1 MTFYLETALF
11 INRAPF
17 DNIKLNFKKNGINVL
32 SAMNGK
38 GKTTILSYI
47 ADAFYELAKMGFYF
61 SFESD
66 INKYYR
72 IESIN
77 FAKDIKKSSIVYL
90 RFKLNDENI
99 DYIDCMNI
107 NLTEEE
113 YDTFIDLE
121 EKISFRYL
129 NYKLFNRYYVKFFS
143 QNTNSNLLFND
154 HVLTFFP
161 SYRFEYPIYLN
172 KPYKFKTEYKLES
185 SFDNVLKN
193 PLEVVTTIRDIANWI
208 MDVVF
213 DWANNQEIKI
223 IDHGKEGVSKVDETP
238 EIHLYGCLVTILAAT
253 LASKYE
259 SGGQIKFSIGR
270 RGSPDQRLAIS
281 RFDGEKKDIIVP
293 NIFSLSAGELS
304 LLCLFCEILRQ
315 SDNLVNNISLEKI
328 KGIVLIDEV
337 DMHLHIKLQKE
348 VLPRLFS
355 LFPNVQF
362 IVSSHSPFFNIG
374 LADTLPDKSQIID
387 LDNHGISCE
396 PRDNLLYKQVYDMM
410 VDDNNKF
417 ASLYNQLQQQINLSS
432 LPLIIT
438 EGKTDVLHIKTA
450 LQRLHYTDIKVEWF
464 DFPEEGWGY
473 DKLKGLLES
482 IAYLKPKRKI
492 IGIFDRDVDVTLKNS
507 KIIDKTYIRI
517 DNTNVFAFAIPPVN
531 KNIYGIDKISI
542 EHYYL
547 REDLLK
553 ENNQG
558 RRLFLGEEFYE
569 SRNSKEPYK
578 YQTGIDNIKNK
589 VKFNGII
596 DEKVFLYDD
605 IEFKQSVA
613 MSKNEFARLV
623 NEDATFSENFD
634 FSNFKQI
641 INLIKKIIDLE

>member
-1 MTFYLETALF
+1 MTFYLETAIF

-17 DNIKLNFKKNGINVL
+17 DNLKLNFKKNGINVL

-113 YDTFIDLE
+113 YDIFIDLE
-121 EKISFRYL
+121 EKISYSDL
-129 NYKLFNRYYVKFFS
+129 KYKLFNRYYVKFFS

-172 KPYKFKTEYKLES
+172 KPYKFKTAYKLES

-193 PLEVVTTIRDIANWI
+193 PLEVVTTIHNIANWI

-259 SGGQIKFSIGR
+259 LGGQIKFSIGR

-315 SDNLVNNISLEKI
+315 SDNLLNNISLENI

-348 VLPRLFS
+348 VLPQLFS

-362 IVSSHSPFFNIG
+362 IVSSHSPFFSMG
-374 LADTLPDKSQIID
+374 LADILPSRSQIVD
-387 LDNHGISCE
+387 LDNGGLICQ
-396 PRDNLLYKQVYDMM
+396 PRDNELYRQVYNMII
-410 VDDNNKF
+410 DDNNKF
-417 ASLYNQLQQQINLSS
+417 ALMYYDLIKKIKSS
-432 LPLIIT
+432 TKPLIIM
-438 EGKTDVLHIKTA
+438 EGKTDYMHLKKAIRQ
-450 LQRLHYTDIKVEWF
+450 LDINSIDVDFF
-464 DFPEEGWGY
+464 DEVGVFGSS
-473 DKLKGLLES
+473 KLENLLENLA
-482 IAYLKPKRKI
+482 IIKPIRKI
-492 IGIFDRDVDVTLKNS
+492 IGIFDRDE
-507 KIIDKTYIRI
+507 DKTLSKLDLSSSRYINYE
-517 DNTNVFAFAIPPVN
+517 NTNVYAFTIPLVN
-531 KNIYGIDKISI
+531 YDIYNTNKISI
-542 EHYYL
+542 EHYYKKD
-547 REDLLK
+547 DLLK
-553 ENNQG
+553 QNNK
-558 RRLFLGEEFYE
+558 RRLFLGEEFNK
-569 SRNSKEPYK
+569 SGLSKNRLFLTKFRN
-578 YQTGIDNIKNK
+578 YQHKIDI
-589 VKFNGII
+589 NGII
-596 DEKVFLYDD
+596 DDKVYSVEDD
-605 IEFKQSVA
+605 DVSDNLA
-613 MSKNEFARLV
+613 LSKSTFAELV
-623 NEDATFSENFD
+623 CGDINFSEKFD

-641 INLIKKIIDLE
+641 IDIIKDIIDLE

>member
-1 MTFYLETALF
+1 MTFYLETAIF

-17 DNIKLNFKKNGINVL
+17 DNLKLNFKKNGINVL

-121 EKISFRYL
+121 GKISFSDL
-129 NYKLFNRYYVKFFS
+129 KYKLFNKYYVKFFS

-193 PLEVVTTIRDIANWI
+193 PLEVVTTIHDIANWI

-259 SGGQIKFSIGR
+259 LGGQIKFSIGR

-315 SDNLVNNISLEKI
+315 SDNLLNNISLENI

-348 VLPRLFS
+348 VLPQLFS
-355 LFPNVQF
+355 LFPSVQF
-362 IVSSHSPFFNIG
+362 IVSSHSPFFSMG
-374 LADTLPDKSQIID
+374 LADILPSRSQIVD
-387 LDNHGISCE
+387 LDNGGLTCQ
-396 PRDNLLYKQVYDMM
+396 PRDNELYRQVYNMIIE
-410 VDDNNKF
+410 DNNKF
-417 ASLYNQLQQQINLSS
+417 ALMYYDLLKKIKSS
-432 LPLIIT
+432 TKPLIIM
-438 EGKTDVLHIKTA
+438 EGKTDYMHLKNAIKQ
-450 LQRLHYTDIKVEWF
+450 LDINSIDVDFF
-464 DFPEEGWGY
+464 DEVGDFGSS
-473 DKLKGLLES
+473 KLENLLENLA
-482 IAYLKPKRKI
+482 IIKPIRKI
-492 IGIFDRDVDVTLKNS
+492 IGIFDRDE
-507 KIIDKTYIRI
+507 DKTLSKLDLSNRPYINY
-517 DNTNVFAFAIPPVN
+517 DNTNVYAFTIPLVN
-531 KNIYGIDKISI
+531 YDIYNTNKISI
-542 EHYYL
+542 EHYYKKD
-547 REDLLK
+547 DLLK
-553 ENNQG
+553 QNNK
-558 RRLFLGEEFYE
+558 RRLFLGEEFNI
-569 SRNSKEPYK
+569 SGLSKNRLFLTKFRN
-578 YQTGIDNIKNK
+578 YQHKIDI
-589 VKFNGII
+589 NGII
-596 DEKVFLYDD
+596 DDKVYSVEDDD
-605 IEFKQSVA
+605 ISDNLA
-613 MSKNEFARLV
+613 LSKSTFAELV
-623 NEDATFSENFD
+623 CGDINFSENFD
-634 FSNFKQI
+634 FSNFNQI
-641 INLIKKIIDLE
+641 IDIIKEIIDLE

>member
-1 MTFYLETALF
+1 MNFYLETAIF

-17 DNIKLNFKKNGINVL
+17 DNLKLNLKKDGINVL
-32 SAMNGK
+32 SAMNGR

-47 ADAFYELAKMGFYF
+47 VDAFYELAKQVFYT
-61 SFESD
+61 SFEGKE
-66 INKYYR
+66 NKFYR
-72 IESIN
+72 ISSGSFTIEQN
-77 FAKDIKKSSIVYL
+77 KSSIVYL
-90 RFKLNDENI
+90 RFKYNGENI
-99 DYIDCMNI
+99 DYIDCRSKNI
-107 NLTEEE
+107 NQDE
-113 YDTFIDLE
+113 YNEKVNLENKIDF
-121 EKISFRYL
+121 KYL
-129 NYKLFNRYYVKFFS
+129 QSHLVNSMSVKLFSANCDEKKIKNFF
-143 QNTNSNLLFND
+143 NKNI
-154 HVLTFFP
+154 LTYFP
-161 SYRFEYPIYLN
+161 SYRFEEPYYLN
-172 KPYKFKTEYKLES
+172 NEYKHKYKLKFVFS
-185 SFDNVLKN
+185 SELKN
-193 PLEVVTTIRDIANWI
+193 PIEIVSSLENISDWI
-208 MDVVF
+208 MDVIL
-213 DWANNQEIKI
+213 DWI
-223 IDHGKEGVSKVDETP
+223 INRQINSTTKDGKSITEDTTP
-238 EIHLYGCLVTILAAT
+238 ELVIYKNIINILNAA
-253 LASKYE
+253 LSSKCND
-259 SGGQIKFSIGR
+259 GILQFG
-270 RGSPDQRLAIS
+270 IS
-281 RFDGEKKDIIVP
+281 RRNAGFDRISIVNRMSDSLITP
-293 NIFSLSAGELS
+293 TIFNLSSGELS
-304 LLCLFCEILRQ
+304 LICLFGEILRQ
-315 SDNLVNNISLEKI
+315 GDNLLNNISLDEI
-328 KGIVLIDEV
+328 QGIVLIDEV

-362 IVSSHSPFFNIG
+362 IVSSHSPFFNMG

-387 LDNHGISCE
+387 LDNHGISCA
-396 PRDNLLYKQVYDMM
+396 PRDNVLYKQVYDMM

-417 ASLYNQLQQQINLSS
+417 ATLYYQLQQQINLSS

-473 DKLKGLLES
+473 DKLKDLLGS
-482 IAYLKPKRKI
+482 ISYLKPKRKI

-507 KIIDKTYIRI
+507 KIINKTYIRI
-517 DNTNVFAFAIPPVN
+517 DNTNVFAFAIPSLN
-531 KNIYGIDKISI
+531 KNTYGTDKISI
-542 EHYYL
+542 EHYYA
-547 REDLLK
+547 RKDLLK

-569 SRNSKEPYK
+569 SRNSKVPHK

-605 IEFKQSVA
+605 IAFKHSVA

-641 INLIKKIIDLE
+641 IDIIKEIIDLE